1 MDMNTISM
9 LMQLLSQKNCENKT
23 QNASQEP
30 PNAQNSSER
39 TQDDKRSEQSA
50 FARQNGIGEQIKF
63 DFDKQEKPSAQAEIL
78 KGLASQNPMLA
89 MLANMQGGKADI
101 ASLLPLVTS
110 IANRQGGK
118 TANLN
123 AQNGSAQQNTQN
135 DSASQNTQNS
145 SSPQNLQNNSS
156 PEKMQEDLNCQNAR
170 QSEKETTQEKAKTQR
185 ETFSPVAFAGYEVV
199 SRLCRLL
206 KTQRYLCR

>member
-1 MDMNTISM
+1 MNLDMNTISM

-63 DFDKQEKPSAQAEIL
+63 DFDKHEKPSAQADIL

-110 IANRQGGK
+110 IANRQGSK

-123 AQNGSAQQNTQN
+123 AQNGSA
-135 DSASQNTQNS
+135 SQNTQNS
-145 SSPQNLQNNSS
+145 YSPQNLQNNSS
-156 PEKMQEDLNCQNAR
+156 PQNTQEDLNCQNAR
-170 QSEKETTQEKAKTQR
+170 QSEKETSQNKEKTQR

>member
-30 PNAQNSSER
+30 PNAHNSSER

-123 AQNGSAQQNTQN
+123 AQN

-145 SSPQNLQNNSS
+145 YSPQNLQNNSS
-156 PEKMQEDLNCQNAR
+156 PRKTQADLNCQNAR
-170 QSEKETTQEKAKTQR
+170 QSEKETSQEKAKTQR
-185 ETFSPVAFAGYEVV
+185 EMFSPVAFAGYEVV

-206 KTQRYLCR
+206 KTQQYLCR

>member
-1 MDMNTISM
+1 MNLDMNTISM

-123 AQNGSAQQNTQN
+123 AQN

-145 SSPQNLQNNSS
+145 YSPQNLQNNSS
-156 PEKMQEDLNCQNAR
+156 PRKTQADLNCQNAR
-170 QSEKETTQEKAKTQR
+170 QSEKETSQEKAKTQR
-185 ETFSPVAFAGYEVV
+185 EMFSPVAFAGYEVV

-206 KTQRYLCR
+206 KTQQYLCR

>member
-1 MDMNTISM
+1 MNLDMNTISM

-30 PNAQNSSER
+30 PNAHNSSER

-110 IANRQGGK
+110 IANRQGGNK
-118 TANLN
+118 TANQNSQNNSTPQN
-123 AQNGSAQQNTQN
+123 AQNNPF
-135 DSASQNTQNS
+135 
-145 SSPQNLQNNSS
+145 PQ
-156 PEKMQEDLNCQNAR
+156 KKQEDLNCQNAL
-170 QSEKETTQEKAKTQR
+170 QKEKEKTQR

>member
-1 MDMNTISM
+1 MNTISM

-123 AQNGSAQQNTQN
+123 AQN

-145 SSPQNLQNNSS
+145 YSPQNLQNNSS
-156 PEKMQEDLNCQNAR
+156 PRKTQADLNCQNAR
-170 QSEKETTQEKAKTQR
+170 QSEKETSQEKAKTQR

-206 KTQRYLCR
+206 KTQQYLCR

>member
-1 MDMNTISM
+1 MNTISM

-110 IANRQGGK
+110 IANRQGSK

-123 AQNGSAQQNTQN
+123 AQNGSA
-135 DSASQNTQNS
+135 SQNTQNS
-145 SSPQNLQNNSS
+145 YSPQNLQNNSS
-156 PEKMQEDLNCQNAR
+156 PQNTQEDLNCQNAR
-170 QSEKETTQEKAKTQR
+170 QSEKETSQNKEKTQR